1 VESGPIPHGLLVAL
15 RNPSTPVTHTHTTRI
30 MATEF
35 KQDDIR
41 LEAIPSNQD
50 LKGQDLALQR
60 LTPEE
65 ESRLVEI
72 KRKIDLRML
81 SSC

>member
-1 VESGPIPHGLLVAL
+1 
-15 RNPSTPVTHTHTTRI
+15 

-35 KQDDIR
+35 KHDDIR

-50 LKGQDLALQR
+50 LKAQDLALQR

-72 KRKIDLRML
+72 KGRSTSGCF